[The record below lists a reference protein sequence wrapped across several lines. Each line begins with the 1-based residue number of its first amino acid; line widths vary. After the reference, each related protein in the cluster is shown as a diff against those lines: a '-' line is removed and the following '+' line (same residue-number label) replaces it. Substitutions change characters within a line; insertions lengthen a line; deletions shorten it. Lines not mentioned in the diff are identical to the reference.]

1 MADVAKIEKKI
12 HPRILQT
19 RSILRHKLNL
29 VDSFAVYVRAAV
41 AFARWNFSLF
51 QGQNATVIRVYC
63 KWIHP
68 LLLMGCTII
77 LSCSDCSKGFHQ
89 QTARQLKTMQWRS
102 IQITVFTRAWQNL
115 MRSEHALLSCNLERE
130 YCLHVNKLWGAISSY
145 YIQTA
150 ANSVAWE
157 NSGHCGMPLLVCPSE
172 KQLYCQDLDNT
183 SVGWSKFPTWNNQSE
198 ALPRSG

>member
-1 MADVAKIEKKI
+1 MKKKI
-12 HPRILQT
+12 HPRILKT
-19 RSILRHKLNL
+19 RSISRHKLNF
-29 VDSFAVYVRAAV
+29 VGSFAGFARAAV

-68 LLLMGCTII
+68 LLLMGCTTI
-77 LSCSDCSKGFHQ
+77 LSCSDCVKGFRQ

-115 MRSEHALLSCNLERE
+115 MISEHALLSCNLERE
-130 YCLHVNKLWGAISSY
+130 YCRHVKKLWGAISSY

-150 ANSVAWE
+150 VNSVAWE
-157 NSGHCGMPLLVCPSE
+157 NSGHLWPSLG
-172 KQLYCQDLDNT
+172 KRTLTIFRY
-183 SVGWSKFPTWNNQSE
+183 
-198 ALPRSG
+198 R